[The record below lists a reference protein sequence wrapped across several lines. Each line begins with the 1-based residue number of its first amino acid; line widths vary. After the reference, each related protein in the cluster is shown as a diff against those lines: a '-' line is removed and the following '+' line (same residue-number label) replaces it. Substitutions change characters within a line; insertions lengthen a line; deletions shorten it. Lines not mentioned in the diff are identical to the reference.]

1 MRKVARSGVAALALV
16 ALTPEPAA
24 ARKVERVPYAMA
36 DVWNTA
42 VRFVVVDEAY
52 TVVERDADAGY
63 IVFKFVPHGSK
74 REERGS
80 LELVRQGDETDVI
93 GAMPSMPAHHEA
105 AMLERLLGK
114 LRRELLARRPAPR
127 EGGSTKKPAPKND
140 AGLE

>member
-1 MRKVARSGVAALALV
+1 VKRLRNALLCVAFATSFAPRDAG
-16 ALTPEPAA
+16 
-24 ARKVERVPYAMA
+24 ARKVERVPYAMG

-42 VRFVVVDEAY
+42 VRFVVVDESYA
-52 TVVERDADAGY
+52 VVERDSEAGY
-63 IVFKFVPHGSK
+63 IVFKFVPPGSK

-105 AMLERLLGK
+105 AMIERLVAK

-127 EGGSTKKPAPKND
+127 DGSNTKKPAPKAD